1 MSVVSAKTGRSSF
14 SSILKTYT
22 PTERD
27 KAKAAIINKVRFE
40 MPKRKGILEA
50 INAVEE
56 RQNFTPMNEFVCF
69 LNENALHVGC
79 GHVGLRNIALII
91 AFTG

>member
-1 MSVVSAKTGRSSF
+1 
-14 SSILKTYT
+14 
-22 PTERD
+22 
-27 KAKAAIINKVRFE
+27 

-91 AFTG
+91 AFTGWGVFKNLYRSANSCTAIKSKIYTTSWGSSFIKLGE